1 MNSVFDA
8 LLLIVLVVLFG
19 LLNSHSA
26 RCVLSDNRFTI
37 QLQDGL
43 YMFAADRVKN
53 RDSAPFNQWM
63 PIS

>member
-43 YMFAADRVKN
+43 YMFAADRV
-53 RDSAPFNQWM
+53 
-63 PIS
+63 